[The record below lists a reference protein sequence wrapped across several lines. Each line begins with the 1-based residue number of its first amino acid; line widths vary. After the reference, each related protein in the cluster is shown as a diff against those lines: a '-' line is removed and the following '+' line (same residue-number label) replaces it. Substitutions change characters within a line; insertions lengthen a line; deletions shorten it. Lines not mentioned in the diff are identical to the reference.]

1 MSREYHGRGD
11 DISDTRYRSHGRNG
25 GQQYR
30 NNGESGGGNWNRHGR
45 ENFPKNNFRRSKH
58 ARSPEREAQFP
69 HRDVHK
75 RKEEKID
82 AVASGGTKSNDPFNR
97 GTSSAQ
103 QQQQQQ
109 QQQQPLSVEELLQKK
124 REKEIAET
132 KPTFLTKKERERQ
145 KVKLSRKTRERMKTG
160 GILVFE
166 PPLLLLGDLGRYRDQ
181 TGHTNFARRLDLIGR
196 VPPRRKRAI

>member
-1 MSREYHGRGD
+1 MSRDYHGRGD

-45 ENFPKNNFRRSKH
+45 ENFPKNNFRRNKR

-75 RKEEKID
+75 RKEEMID

-97 GTSSAQ
+97 GTSSA
-103 QQQQQQ
+103 QQQQ

-132 KPTFLTKKERERQ
+132 KPTFLDFGRQ
-145 KVKLSRKTRERMKTG
+145 
-160 GILVFE
+160 ICPQNVF
-166 PPLLLLGDLGRYRDQ
+166 
-181 TGHTNFARRLDLIGR
+181 
-196 VPPRRKRAI
+196 